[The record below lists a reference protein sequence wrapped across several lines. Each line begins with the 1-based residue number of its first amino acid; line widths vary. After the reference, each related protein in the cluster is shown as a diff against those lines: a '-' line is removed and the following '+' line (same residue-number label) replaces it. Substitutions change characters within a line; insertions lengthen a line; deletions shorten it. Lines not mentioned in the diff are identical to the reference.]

1 MIKYKKNFSGR
12 HCLPEKEKAMVKTF
26 LEIGK
31 IVGTHGLKGE
41 VRIEPWCD
49 SPEFLAKFKTLYF
62 DGGKTAVKVSA
73 RAHKRIALAK
83 LEGVDTVEQADMLRG
98 KILWMNRNDVKLP
111 DGEYYIQDLLDC
123 KVTDGDTNKEYGII
137 TDVFKTGAN
146 DVYEITDKQKRKF
159 LIPVIPDV
167 VKNVDV
173 FSGEIK
179 IKPMKGIFDDED

>member
-1 MIKYKKNFSGR
+1 
-12 HCLPEKEKAMVKTF
+12 MVKTF

-49 SPEFLAKFKTLYF
+49 SPQFLSQFKTLYF
-62 DGGKTAVKVSA
+62 DGGNKAVKVSA
-73 RAHKRIALAK
+73 RPHKRIAIAK
-83 LEGVDTVEQADMLRG
+83 LEGVDTVEQADMMRG
-98 KILWMNRNDVKLP
+98 KVLWMNRNDVRLEN
-111 DGEYYIQDLLDC
+111 GEYYIQDLIDC
-123 KVTDGDTNKEYGII
+123 KVTDIDTNAEYGIV

-146 DVYEITDKQKRKF
+146 DVYEITDKQKHKF

>member
-1 MIKYKKNFSGR
+1 
-12 HCLPEKEKAMVKTF
+12 MVKTF

-49 SPEFLAKFKTLYF
+49 SPEFLSQFKTLYF
-62 DGGKTAVKVSA
+62 DGGKTAIKVSA
-73 RAHKRIALAK
+73 RPHKRIAIAK
-83 LEGVDTVEQADMLRG
+83 LKGVDTVEQADLLRG
-98 KILWMNRNDVKLP
+98 KVLWMNRNDTSLKK
-111 DGEYYIQDLLDC
+111 GEYYIQDLMDC
-123 KVTDGDTNKEYGII
+123 KVVDIDSNIEYGII

-146 DVYEITDKQKRKF
+146 DVYEITDKESRKY

-173 FSGEIK
+173 YSGEII
-179 IKPMKGIFDDED
+179 IKPLKGIFDDED

>member
-1 MIKYKKNFSGR
+1 
-12 HCLPEKEKAMVKTF
+12 MVKTF

-49 SPEFLAKFKTLYF
+49 SPEFLSQFKTLYF
-62 DGGKTAVKVSA
+62 DGGKTAIKVSA
-73 RAHKRIALAK
+73 RPHKRIAIAK
-83 LEGVDTVEQADMLRG
+83 LKGVDTVEQADLLRG
-98 KILWMNRNDVKLP
+98 KVLWMNRNDTSLKK
-111 DGEYYIQDLLDC
+111 GEYYIQDLMDC
-123 KVTDGDTNKEYGII
+123 KVIDIDSNIEYGII

-146 DVYEITDKQKRKF
+146 DVYEITDKESRKY

-173 FSGEIK
+173 YSGEIK
-179 IKPMKGIFDDED
+179 IKPLKGIFDDED

>member
-1 MIKYKKNFSGR
+1 
-12 HCLPEKEKAMVKTF
+12 MVKTF

-49 SPEFLAKFKTLYF
+49 SPEFLSQFKTLYF
-62 DGGKTAVKVSA
+62 DGGKTAIKVSA
-73 RAHKRIALAK
+73 RPHKRIAIAK
-83 LEGVDTVEQADMLRG
+83 LKGVDTVEQADLLRG
-98 KILWMNRNDVKLP
+98 KVLWMNRNDTSLKK
-111 DGEYYIQDLLDC
+111 GEYYIQDLMDC
-123 KVTDGDTNKEYGII
+123 KVVDIDSNIEYGII

-146 DVYEITDKQKRKF
+146 DVYEITDKESRKY

-173 FSGEIK
+173 YSGEIK
-179 IKPMKGIFDDED
+179 IKPLKGIFDDED

>member
-1 MIKYKKNFSGR
+1 
-12 HCLPEKEKAMVKTF
+12 MVKTF

-49 SPEFLAKFKTLYF
+49 SPEFLSQFKTLYF
-62 DGGKTAVKVSA
+62 DGGKTAIKVSA
-73 RAHKRIALAK
+73 RPHKRIAIAK
-83 LEGVDTVEQADMLRG
+83 LKGVDTVEQADLLRG
-98 KILWMNRNDVKLP
+98 KVLWMNRNDTSLKK
-111 DGEYYIQDLLDC
+111 GEYYIQDLMGC
-123 KVTDGDTNKEYGII
+123 KVVDIDSNIEYGII

-146 DVYEITDKQKRKF
+146 DVYEITDKESRKY

-173 FSGEIK
+173 YSGEIK
-179 IKPMKGIFDDED
+179 IKPLKGIFDDED

>member
-1 MIKYKKNFSGR
+1 
-12 HCLPEKEKAMVKTF
+12 MVKTF

-49 SPEFLAKFKTLYF
+49 SPEFLSQFKTLYF
-62 DGGKTAVKVSA
+62 DGGKTPVKVSA
-73 RAHKRIALAK
+73 RPHKRIAIAK
-83 LEGVDTVEQADMLRG
+83 LKGVDTVEQADLLRG
-98 KILWMNRNDVKLP
+98 KVLWMNRSDVSLEK
-111 DGEYYIQDLLDC
+111 GEYFIQDLLDC
-123 KVTDGDTNKEYGII
+123 RVVDIESNVEYGII

-146 DVYEITDKQKRKF
+146 DVYEITDNQKRKF